1 LFDNIKIFLRQHKPK
16 LNPSKK
22 YTFIVYLKELN
33 KFSKVLRT
41 VNKIYLFQCLRA
53 QQFFKKKKV
62 IYKNIILI
70 FLKILFFL
78 ILLYQNDQKT
88 LKNLI

>member
-1 LFDNIKIFLRQHKPK
+1 MFDNIKIFLRQHKPK

-88 LKNLI
+88 LKNLF

>member
-53 QQFFKKKKV
+53 KHFFKKKV

-70 FLKILFFL
+70 F
-78 ILLYQNDQKT
+78 
-88 LKNLI
+88 

>member
-1 LFDNIKIFLRQHKPK
+1 MFDNIKIFLRQHKPK